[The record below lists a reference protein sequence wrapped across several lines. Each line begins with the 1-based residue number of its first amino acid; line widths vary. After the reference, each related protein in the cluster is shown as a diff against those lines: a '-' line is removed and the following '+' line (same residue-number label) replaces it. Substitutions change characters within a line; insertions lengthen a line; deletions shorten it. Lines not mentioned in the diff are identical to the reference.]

1 MRLLLFSALLLFSTL
16 VVAHEGVPVTGKEI
30 DPNQDTPAP
39 PQGDPVPLPPEPT
52 PVPYTE
58 PYEPAPTP
66 LPGVP
71 GDPPSE
77 WDHIPEYEPNGW
89 NCWKWE
95 YGDWSPNPW
104 CN

>member
-1 MRLLLFSALLLFSTL
+1 MFRYLLILLIGCAIGGDVLS
-16 VVAHEGVPVTGKEI
+16 VMGVDHPKTPVP
-30 DPNQDTPAP
+30 DPNEKDNDPGQ
-39 PQGDPVPLPPEPT
+39 PVPLPPEPT

-66 LPGVP
+66 IPC
-71 GDPPSE
+71 DPPSE

-89 NCWKWE
+89 KWE